1 MLEKQIS
8 QVEYRSGSQVVCHVP
23 ELGETQTWR
32 MFDSLLSK
40 ALTSA
45 DGAGC
50 SWSFKTRWGNDKKI
64 RLQMADITQRFFRV
78 RQHGGR
84 RQGITVM
91 KRQLYQDEMQRLQ
104 ISHFQVSAQ
113 STRKSNGKGFA
124 LL

>member
-50 SWSFKTRWGNDKKI
+50 SWSNDKKI

-104 ISHFQVSAQ
+104 IEQ
-113 STRKSNGKGFA
+113 RLENG
-124 LL
+124 

>member
-64 RLQMADITQRFFRV
+64 RLQMADITQRFFSEAAWWEEA
-78 RQHGGR
+78 GDNS
-84 RQGITVM
+84 
-91 KRQLYQDEMQRLQ
+91 DEK
-104 ISHFQVSAQ
+104 
-113 STRKSNGKGFA
+113 TA
-124 LL
+124 LSG